1 MKNETLDDACI
12 TSAFY
17 YLEQFPTIDTNYHLQ
32 GWKTYKLIL
41 RKNNNAISKSNGLF
55 IYRIFIKSIL

>member
-1 MKNETLDDACI
+1 MHAL
-12 TSAFY
+12 
-17 YLEQFPTIDTNYHLQ
+17 HLHFIIWNNFQ
-32 GWKTYKLIL
+32 LLIQIIIYKDKKTYKLIS